1 MFAALGSMLNSHK
14 SGLLHL
20 IGQFNS
26 EKDRTKNPD
35 GIGLHHPLDG
45 VTNPEYK
52 LLHFIQL
59 TKFFGKEEKALA
71 FNWDRCCHLALCLQ
85 LILFH
90 CFSIHILGDY
100 LSRTIQTKLFSILL
114 LLSSFPPHW
123 L

>member
-26 EKDRTKNPD
+26 QKGRTKNPD
-35 GIGLHHPLDG
+35 GIGLHHSLDG

-59 TKFFGKEEKALA
+59 TKFLGKEEKALA
-71 FNWDRCCHLALCLQ
+71 FNRDRCCHLALCLQ
-85 LILFH
+85 LILFY

-100 LSRTIQTKLFSILL
+100 LS
-114 LLSSFPPHW
+114 
-123 L
+123 